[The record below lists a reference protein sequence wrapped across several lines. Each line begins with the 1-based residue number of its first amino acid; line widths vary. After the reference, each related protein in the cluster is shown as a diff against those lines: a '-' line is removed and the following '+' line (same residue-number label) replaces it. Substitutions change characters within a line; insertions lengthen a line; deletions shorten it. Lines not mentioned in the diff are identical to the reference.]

1 MGSEIS
7 DSLSTL
13 PEITLLFTPS
23 VSRRHGIPVGKPH
36 GNDNGY
42 DSSYIFSRNGFE
54 LTKACLKKKFT
65 CP

>member
-7 DSLSTL
+7 DSLPTL
-13 PEITLLFTPS
+13 PEITLLFTP
-23 VSRRHGIPVGKPH
+23 VSRCHGIPVGKPP

-42 DSSYIFSRNGFE
+42 DSSYIFSTNGFE
-54 LTKACLKKKFT
+54 VIKTCSKKKFT